1 MNMITTEGLVK
12 AGLYPDEQSV
22 VQEALRVLWQERPQL
37 RIEWAAYLYQTQN
50 ISLSKAAA
58 LANVSFDRMKE
69 ILIQRGIQPRLGV
82 ETIEEAREE
91 MKTIDQILEY
101 AK

>member
-12 AGLYPDEQSV
+12 AGLFPDEQSV

-37 RIEWAAYLYQTQN
+37 RIGWAVYQYKTQD
-50 ISLSKAAA
+50 ISLSKAAS

-69 ILIQRGIQPRLGV
+69 ILIRRGIQPQLGV
-82 ETIEEAREE
+82 ETIEEARNE
-91 MKTIDQILEY
+91 MKAIDQILGY